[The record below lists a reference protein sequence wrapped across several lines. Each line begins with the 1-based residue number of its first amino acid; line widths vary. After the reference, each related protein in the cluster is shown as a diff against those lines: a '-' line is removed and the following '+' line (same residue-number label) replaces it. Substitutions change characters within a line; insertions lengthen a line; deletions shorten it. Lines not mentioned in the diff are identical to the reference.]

1 VIHPGRADA
10 AAPRA
15 AGDPVA
21 TLTAPATVVEGT
33 AGTSF
38 LAAHIVL
45 DVPAPAS
52 FTLQFATVDGTASSA
67 GGADFQ
73 SQSVGV
79 TFLAGATGP
88 ATINIAITTDD
99 LDEPDETF
107 SMVLAP
113 VTGGVTVDT
122 TPVTTTI
129 VDDDEPLVA
138 TLSAPA
144 TIVEG
149 TGGTTFVVASIAL
162 NRPTLVSRSVHLVTV
177 DGSATSAASAD
188 FTAIVVDVTFLGGSI
203 GPANINFAIAA
214 DILIES
220 NETFSFVLSTLSADL
235 TVRRF

>member
-33 AGTSF
+33 GGTSF
-38 LAAHIVL
+38 LAA
-45 DVPAPAS
+45 
-52 FTLQFATVDGTASSA
+52 
-67 GGADFQ
+67 
-73 SQSVGV
+73 
-79 TFLAGATGP
+79 
-88 ATINIAITTDD
+88 
-99 LDEPDETF
+99 
-107 SMVLAP
+107 
-113 VTGGVTVDT
+113 
-122 TPVTTTI
+122 
-129 VDDDEPLVA
+129 
-138 TLSAPA
+138 
-144 TIVEG
+144 
-149 TGGTTFVVASIAL
+149 
-162 NRPTLVSRSVHLVTV
+162 HLVTV